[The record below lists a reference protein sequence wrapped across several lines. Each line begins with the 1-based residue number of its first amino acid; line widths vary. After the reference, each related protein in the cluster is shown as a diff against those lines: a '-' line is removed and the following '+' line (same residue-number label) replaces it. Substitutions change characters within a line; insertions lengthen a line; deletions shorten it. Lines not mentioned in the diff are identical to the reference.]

1 MSSDGAGRPSVL
13 PVERLLGT
21 MLVSGGPGGQLTV
34 HKLSRVSEQGRA
46 PGNILAENLI
56 LMNQLQEAKRRLA
69 PMGLTF
75 GNTVFSAKT
84 GCFFKTPC
92 LRQSLFEFS
101 SRSTSLQV
109 LPKAGRAG
117 IQAECPCH
125 EACDVPVSEASA
137 STLVKH
143 GG

>member
-56 LMNQLQEAKRRLA
+56 LMNQLRGEAE
-69 PMGLTF
+69 
-75 GNTVFSAKT
+75 T
-84 GCFFKTPC
+84 GSHGPDLWQHCFFC
-92 LRQSLFEFS
+92 
-101 SRSTSLQV
+101 
-109 LPKAGRAG
+109 
-117 IQAECPCH
+117 
-125 EACDVPVSEASA
+125 
-137 STLVKH
+137 
-143 GG
+143 